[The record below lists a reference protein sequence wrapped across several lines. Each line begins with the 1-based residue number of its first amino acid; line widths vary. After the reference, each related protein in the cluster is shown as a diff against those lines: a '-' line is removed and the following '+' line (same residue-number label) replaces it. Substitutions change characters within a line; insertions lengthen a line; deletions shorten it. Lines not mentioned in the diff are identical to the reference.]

1 MGTLLEAI
9 GIVLEIYFGFGFQI
23 GLLLETALYTYNM
36 VQEGLAVLASKL
48 RSEWF
53 LSLDLKN

>member
-23 GLLLETALYTYNM
+23 ALLLETALYTYNM